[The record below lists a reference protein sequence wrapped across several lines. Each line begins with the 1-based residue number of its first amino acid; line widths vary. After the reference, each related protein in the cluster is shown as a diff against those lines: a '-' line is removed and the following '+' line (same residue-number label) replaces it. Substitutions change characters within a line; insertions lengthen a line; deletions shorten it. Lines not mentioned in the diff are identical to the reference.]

1 MNMSDCHLLADY
13 SLEIIA
19 REAAAVALARTE
31 LAAGTEVK
39 IAYLGSET
47 LEQRLAAVE
56 ALAANQLNPMPIIS
70 SRRLD
75 SANTLETYISEA
87 KKVAD
92 IDRVF
97 VVGGDPAK
105 PQGPFSDSLEVI
117 VCDRL
122 QSFDIQTVGIAGYP
136 QGNPHIPDEVLED
149 YLIRKYQALT
159 ERGFKVEI
167 TTQLAFDAEAV
178 IRWIEQIR
186 RDGINAPVR
195 VGIPGPTTL
204 TGLLKFAK
212 QCRVSTSLG
221 MLKQFGWKVTSLL
234 APVGPESF
242 VTALQEGIQQKGLT
256 GVHLHIYP
264 MGNLNGSAQWA
275 KQHLSSGEC

>member
-1 MNMSDCHLLADY
+1 MSDCHLLADY

-19 REAAAVALARTE
+19 REAATVAQAKVQLATS
-31 LAAGTEVK
+31 TEVK

-47 LEQRLAAVE
+47 LEQRLLAIE

-75 SANTLETYISEA
+75 SATALETYLAEA
-87 KKVAD
+87 KKVAN

-97 VVGGDPAK
+97 VVGGDPAR

-117 VCDRL
+117 IADRL
-122 QSFDIQTVGIAGYP
+122 QSFDITTVGIAGYP
-136 QGNPHIPDEVLED
+136 EGNPHIPNDVLED
-149 YLIRKYQALT
+149 YLKRKYEALT
-159 ERGFKVEI
+159 ERGFNVEI
-167 TTQLAFDAEAV
+167 TTQLSFDAQAV

-186 RDGINAPVR
+186 RDGIEAPIR

-221 MLKQFGWKVTSLL
+221 LMKQYGWKVTSLI
-234 APVGPESF
+234 APVGPEAF
-242 VTALQEGIQQKGLT
+242 VLALKQGIEQKGLT
-256 GVHLHIYP
+256 GIHLHIYP
-264 MGNLNGSAQWA
+264 MGNLTGAAKWA
-275 KQHLSSGEC
+275 RQHLSSDKR